1 MSVLILGILS
11 KQTAVVVK
19 ILKIDQIDI
28 NHQAYS
34 GRIAL
39 ILAIEDRNDEVSMA
53 LLNRNNI
60 NLTLE
65 DVGGKSVLDY
75 ILKSDNL
82 KILGEIR
89 KRLANFNP

>member
-1 MSVLILGILS
+1 
-11 KQTAVVVK
+11 
-19 ILKIDQIDI
+19 
-28 NHQAYS
+28 
-34 GRIAL
+34 
-39 ILAIEDRNDEVSMA
+39 MA

-89 KRLANFNP
+89 KRLARFNL